1 MTRWPGQ
8 GKDGK
13 KRYGVD
19 LWAGLLQPMQPERR
33 VRRCIP
39 TGGHPLGGTC
49 VAAQWIQTG
58 GKAGFQQKKEALIRQ
73 INELGFRGL
82 HVEDLHFLNGSYVNL
97 EYPLAN
103 GQRVKLLE
111 DDKVY
116 LGNQIEVP
124 GSQRC
129 YGVVADDEYLLVCDY
144 LCNGAEPRI
153 LCYQRRKSGEA

>member
-1 MTRWPGQ
+1 MERS
-8 GKDGK
+8 DMESIC
-13 KRYGVD
+13 
-19 LWAGLLQPMQPERR
+19 GLDCCSQCSRKEECLG
-33 VRRCIP
+33 CIP

-82 HVEDLHFLNGSYVNL
+82 HVEDLHFLNGSYVSL